1 MMGRAIVI
9 VTFQICAGKRQGGGG
24 RVKGGERPR
33 KRERAN
39 KIIHVNR
46 TWKLFLSLDSTVTDG
61 L

>member
-1 MMGRAIVI
+1 MMGREIII
-9 VTFQICAGKRQGGGG
+9 VTFQICAGKRQGRG

-46 TWKLFLSLDSTVTDG
+46 TWKLFLSLDSTVTDD

>member
-46 TWKLFLSLDSTVTDG
+46 T
-61 L
+61 